1 MAADWKEKVT
11 LTHYTG
17 VFAGLDPVDA
27 AARCGFGWNAKE
39 RMFAFRFMGEEYTV
53 AFPGAA
59 VSPDTLTVNEKI
71 LALRCLCAGTLA
83 PYRGKSLSYREIPW
97 GDLYFKVFE
106 GRCVLRLARSFDGK
120 CAELARVLESA
131 AGLRAARLSDDH
143 FAYRFEFISNL
154 SMSFHIWPADD
165 EFPASA
171 QILFDDNV
179 PPMFSAEDL
188 AILCEAVIGRLSRA
202 AAAST

>member
-17 VFAGLDPVDA
+17 VFAELNPVDA
-27 AARCGFGWNAKE
+27 AARCGFGWNAQEKA
-39 RMFAFRFMGEEYTV
+39 FVFRFMGEQYSLS
-53 AFPGAA
+53 FPGARA
-59 VSPDTLTVNEKI
+59 SPDTLSLNEKI
-71 LALRCLCAGTLA
+71 LALRCLCAGKLT
-83 PYRGKSLSYREIPW
+83 PYEGKSLSYREIPW
-97 GDLYFKVFE
+97 GELYFKVFE
-106 GRCVLRLARSFDGK
+106 GRCITRLARSFGGN
-120 CAELARVLESA
+120 CAALERVMESA
-131 AGLRAARLSDDH
+131 LGGRAERLSDDH

-171 QILFDDNV
+171 QIVFDDNV
-179 PPMFSAEDL
+179 PSMFSAEDL